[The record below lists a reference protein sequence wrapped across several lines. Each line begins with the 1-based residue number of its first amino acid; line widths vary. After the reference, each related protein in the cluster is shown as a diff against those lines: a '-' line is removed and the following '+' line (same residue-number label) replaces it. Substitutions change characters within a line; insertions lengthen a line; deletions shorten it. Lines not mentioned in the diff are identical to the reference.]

1 MATNIEERG
10 MTKYPQDL
18 QKGMRSDIGSTERV
32 QKLNALM
39 HSLRPRLCLHRAR
52 AYTTVYAQT
61 QGEPVEMR
69 VAKTFA
75 KTLEYLPA
83 AIYEGELIVGLPTCS
98 AKSAGV
104 CPECSDWLLWN
115 NEIDKLSHRKADP
128 FEVTPEQV
136 QEAKEILSKWQGQS
150 LYSIW
155 AKHCPPEIVAK
166 VLGSGW
172 ANSAA
177 AIFMNG
183 LHFTP
188 PWELIL
194 EKGVCWYEARVKER
208 LAKLDYAKPD
218 DMGKEHFYKALL
230 IVIDAIRKFAEKYA
244 NNALA
249 LSEVETDPKR
259 KAELVEISQILG
271 RVPYYETRSF
281 REAIQSIWFIHMLFF
296 VEGTGPS
303 HAMGRFDQYMYPYY
317 KADIDKGLI
326 TPDQVQELIELL
338 FLKISGLLAL
348 VDSRT
353 AESAPGYNLAET
365 ICIGGID
372 SSGKDASNE
381 LSYHILEAAKA
392 VRTTQPDIILLCH
405 LRETPY
411 KLKMKAGELVTLGL
425 GHPKFFSTETI
436 KHQLMEAGYTLEEAE
451 LGWIQGCSE
460 PYGPGYK
467 QYGHNS
473 VVMANLALAVE
484 CVLFNGRKRMPKQPM
499 SGELIGMETG
509 DCRKFKSFDEFMA
522 AVKAQLAAQIKDAH
536 IAGSYAMLAQK
547 DYFPVLLQSLFTESC
562 IDRGLWAG
570 AGGAE
575 VYFIPGISFQG
586 GIGTTA
592 DSLAVIKKLVYEEK
606 KITMDELLKAIDAN
620 YEGYEQLR
628 QMFINEV
635 PKFGNDIDYV
645 DDIAREIWQFSN
657 EEVRKHTG
665 PLGNKNYP
673 CMATVVSYLTGGLQT
688 WATPDGRKA
697 GDPLSNNV
705 GPTEQ
710 RDVNGPVAHI
720 NSVTKLGI
728 DKQFGTVH
736 NMYLVNIDDEE
747 RIHKMIDLIDLYH
760 SRGGHHLQINC
771 QDKRVFIDAQKHPE
785 KYPTLLVRVAGYI
798 ANFVELPK
806 SVQNDV
812 IARTPLLV

>member
-1 MATNIEERG
+1 MAINIEEGRIIE
-10 MTKYPQDL
+10 YPQDL
-18 QKGMRSDIGSTERV
+18 LKGMRSNIGSTERV
-32 QKLNALM
+32 QKLNTFM

-69 VAKTFA
+69 VAKAFA
-75 KTLEYLPA
+75 KTLEDLPA
-83 AIYEGELIVGLPTCS
+83 TIYEGELIVGLPTCS

-115 NEIDKLSHRKADP
+115 HEIDKLHHRKADP
-128 FEVTPEQV
+128 FEVPPEQV
-136 QEAKEILSKWQGQS
+136 QEVKEILSKWQGQS

-155 AKHCPPEIVAK
+155 AKNCPAEIVAK
-166 VLGSGW
+166 ALGSGW
-172 ANSAA
+172 ANSGAA
-177 AIFMNG
+177 VFMNG

-188 PWELIL
+188 PFELIL
-194 EKGVCWYEARVKER
+194 EKGMCWYEARVKKR
-208 LAKLDYAKPD
+208 LANLDYAKPD
-218 DMGKEHFYKALL
+218 DMGKEHFYKAIL
-230 IVIDAIRKFAEKYA
+230 IVIDAVRKFAEKYA
-244 NNALA
+244 NEALA

-259 KAELVEISQILG
+259 KEELVEISQILR
-271 RVPYYETRSF
+271 RVPYYEARSF
-281 REAIQSIWFIHMLFF
+281 HEAIQSIWFIHMLFF

-317 KADIDKGLI
+317 KGDIDKGLI
-326 TPDQVQELIELL
+326 TSDQTQELIELL

-372 SSGKDASNE
+372 NSGRDASNE
-381 LSYHILEAAKA
+381 LSYHIMEAAKT

-405 LRETPY
+405 PRETPY
-411 KLKMKAGELVTLGL
+411 KLKMKAAELVTLGL

-460 PYGPGYK
+460 PYGPGCK

-499 SGELIGMETG
+499 SRELIGIETG

-536 IAGSYAMLAQK
+536 IAGSYAQLTQR
-547 DYFPVLLQSLFTESC
+547 DYFPVLLQSMFSESC

-575 VYFIPGISFQG
+575 IYFIPGISFQG
-586 GIGTTA
+586 GIGTIA

-606 KITMDELLKAIDAN
+606 KITMDERIKAIDAN
-620 YEGYEQLR
+620 YEGYEQVR
-628 QMFINEV
+628 QMFINEA

-645 DDIAREIWQFSN
+645 DDMAKEIWQFSN
-657 EEVRKHTG
+657 GEVRKYHG
-665 PLGNKNYP
+665 PLGNKSYP

-728 DKQFGTVH
+728 DRQFGTVH
-736 NMYLVNIDDEE
+736 NMYLVNINNEE
-747 RIHKMIDLIDLYH
+747 KTHKMIDLIDLYH
-760 SRGGHHLQINC
+760 NRGGHHLQINC
-771 QDKRVFIDAQKHPE
+771 QDRRVFLDAQKHPE

-798 ANFVELPK
+798 AYFVELPE

-812 IARTPLLV
+812 IERTPLQA